1 MAVALDGFE
10 HFQPGTVLYRGLVLS
25 DPETGAAVFRCRLL
39 KATWTRVVEPQG
51 PPKTVVLL
59 SASQG
64 QIEAAGIPRLGQL
77 LDRILQ
83 NQGDWADVE
92 FRLAA
97 GELQLLAGRDSQTL
111 GNVAGAIEAIRG
123 GVQACAVFRL
133 PGAAT
138 PQPLK
143 DPAYPQPPGDAA
155 RQRMGTRY
163 RRQLA
168 AVQPVGHR
176 LGRTQAAGSTE
187 PLLRAPL
194 GQRDARRLG
203 CPTRRQIGGPR
214 SGRPAGRTFSPQAQ
228 RPGRTQHR
236 LVRLWQGRIEK
247 AAGTLR
253 AGPGLISSSLVHAAV
268 EQLHLVA
275 TAEPKAS
282 DELLSYEQL
291 ALSFRI
297 DGSGL
302 RLHGGCT
309 GATTGAVLS
318 GPGVPLLAEPVAQ
331 PQPLAALI
339 QALVPASQFQVP
351 ATPQTG
357 WLARWLPL
365 PEAAARPDTP
375 PAPPQAHLRLG
386 RCSMGNRLASIQGTA
401 DALIP
406 SLFHA
411 V

>member
-1 MAVALDGFE
+1 M
-10 HFQPGTVLYRGLVLS
+10 
-25 DPETGAAVFRCRLL
+25 
-39 KATWTRVVEPQG
+39 EPQG

-138 PQPLK
+138 PQPLRIRLTRNRQVTP
-143 DPAYPQPPGDAA
+143 PASGWELDTGGNSLPCSLLGIAWEELKP
-155 RQRMGTRY
+155 
-163 RRQLA
+163 LA
-168 AVQPVGHR
+168 
-176 LGRTQAAGSTE
+176 
-187 PLLRAPL
+187 
-194 GQRDARRLG
+194 
-203 CPTRRQIGGPR
+203 PR
-214 SGRPAGRTFSPQAQ
+214 SRFCGHLWANETPGGWAAQLEGKLEDLDLAGLLDGRFPHKLSGPAELSIASA
-228 RPGRTQHR
+228 
-236 LVRLWQGRIEK
+236 RLWQGRIEK

-291 ALSFRI
+291 ALSFRL
-297 DGSGL
+297 DGGGL

-309 GATTGAVLS
+309 GAATGAVLA
-318 GPGVPLLAEPVAQ
+318 GPGGPLLAEPVAQ

-339 QALVPASQFQVP
+339 QVLVPASQFQVP

-365 PEAAARPDTP
+365 PEAAAADTP
-375 PAPPQAHLRLG
+375 PAAPQAHLRLG
-386 RCSMGNRLASIQGTA
+386 RAIER
-401 DALIP
+401 
-406 SLFHA
+406 
-411 V
+411 